1 MYGVRLEAQVHIIT
15 GALASVQNLVRCCE
29 MAGVKIRDI
38 ILEPLASADAT
49 LTDDEKELG
58 AFMLDIGGGTSDFAF
73 YQHGT
78 VRHTKVIPLA
88 GELFTQDIAVCLRTP
103 LKEAERIKEAFGCAY
118 SKSVPLHEKIEVEM
132 MYGGHKRS
140 IGRSELA
147 AIIEPRTQELF
158 EILYA
163 EIKANHLHASAG
175 LVLTGGG
182 SLLAGIQEIAQR
194 ILRVPVRIGK
204 PKVDFAFKEVLE
216 SPVYATGYGLLVYAL
231 KKHKIQML
239 ENLSG
244 PLVSRVFTRM
254 KSWILDFL

>member
-29 MAGVKIRDI
+29 TAGVKIRDI

-88 GELFTQDIAVCLRTP
+88 GELFTQDVAVCLRTP
-103 LKEAERIKEAFGCAY
+103 LKEAQRIKEQFGCAY
-118 SKSVPLHEKIEVEM
+118 TKGVPLHEKIEVELI
-132 MYGGHKRS
+132 YGGHKRS

-158 EILYA
+158 EILHT
-163 EIKANHLHASAG
+163 EIKAHRLQASAG

-182 SLLAGIQEIAQR
+182 SLLVGIQDVAQR
-194 ILRVPVRIGK
+194 VLRVPVRVGK
-204 PKVDFAFKEVLE
+204 PKVDLAFKEVLE
-216 SPVYATGYGLLVYAL
+216 SPNNAY
-231 KKHKIQML
+231 
-239 ENLSG
+239 
-244 PLVSRVFTRM
+244 
-254 KSWILDFL
+254 FLHSY